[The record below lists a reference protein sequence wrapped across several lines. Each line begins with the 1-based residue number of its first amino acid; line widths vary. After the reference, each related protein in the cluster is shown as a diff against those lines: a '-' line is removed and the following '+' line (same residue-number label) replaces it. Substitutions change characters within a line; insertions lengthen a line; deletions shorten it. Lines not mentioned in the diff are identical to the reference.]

1 MKITSVYI
9 LFLLAL
15 SLISCSSR
23 KPKLTDEGI
32 LTKESMTSVL
42 VDMHLTDALIFTHNA
57 NTKSELKLSQ
67 ECYDSALFAKYDCND
82 SIFKKSLEYYTLN
95 GEIKDIYDNVLD
107 SLNKQRVLL
116 ERGEKKNQ

>member
-57 NTKSELKLSQ
+57 NTKSEL
-67 ECYDSALFAKYDCND
+67 FAKYECND

-107 SLNKQRVLL
+107 SLNKQKVLL